1 MFFNNLVENIPS
13 YDINI
18 QSYIVLWPWSYACR
32 KNKLNTSLKVAKCL
46 VTVRVALSNLF
57 SHKLFVDMVLS
68 PTLKTSRSNGIK
80 YINVFCKRINKNTI
94 AFVVFTKM
102 SDLMD
107 KLNRLWRIVILYYN
121 GKFYR
126 QVS

>member
-1 MFFNNLVENIPS
+1 MAYNFICLDLEVNISIPAF
-13 YDINI
+13 
-18 QSYIVLWPWSYACR
+18 YACR
-32 KNKLNTSLKVAKCL
+32 KHKLNISLEVAKCL

-107 KLNRLWRIVILYYN
+107 KLNRL
-121 GKFYR
+121 
-126 QVS
+126 

>member
-18 QSYIVLWPWSYACR
+18 QSYIVQVMLSQ
-32 KNKLNTSLKVAKCL
+32 KNKLNISLEVAKCL
-46 VTVRVALSNLF
+46 VTVRVAVSNLF

-68 PTLKTSRSNGIK
+68 PTFKTSRSNGIK

-107 KLNRLWRIVILYYN
+107 KLNRL
-121 GKFYR
+121 
-126 QVS
+126 